1 MFNLIVAVISIA
13 LIAAM
18 AAASI
23 YYGGDGFGKSSARAQ
38 AATLISQAQQ
48 ISGAAS
54 LFRVE
59 NAGSSVASTNPDCGS
74 GVFAACAINRLSDG
88 GFLQAIPS
96 FPADVAVQSDQI
108 AAVETAFGEPPG
120 TFSWMN
126 RWTVSDTGD
135 LARIFLNETARDAVC
150 AEVESQG
157 GDGRAAMVGLD
168 AAGFD
173 LTDPNG
179 SNYRCADLDLGGGVV
194 VTAFGFRL

>member
-23 YYGGDGFGKSSARAQ
+23 YYGGDGFGKSSARAE
-38 AATLISQAQQ
+38 AATLITQGQQ

-54 LFRVE
+54 LFRVA
-59 NAGSSVASTNPDCGS
+59 NAGSSVATTDPDCSTGTLS
-74 GVFAACAINRLSDG
+74 ACAINRLVDG

-96 FPADVAVQSDQI
+96 FPENVAIQPDGI
-108 AAVETAFGEPPG
+108 AAVEAAFAAPPG
-120 TFSWMN
+120 SFSWMN

-135 LARIFLNETARDAVC
+135 LARIFLSDVARDEVC
-150 AEVESQG
+150 AEVEAQG
-157 GDGRAAMVGLD
+157 GDTRSAMGGLD
-168 AAGFD
+168 AAGFG
-173 LTDPNG
+173 LTDPEG
-179 SNYRCADLDLGGGVV
+179 ANYRCSDLDLGGGVV